1 MVTSNWPR
9 PCWSASAAFMV
20 LAACGG
26 QQTQTTVEPA
36 GNTDTPNATV
46 SVSVAAAGNTDTP
59 NATVAVS
66 VTRIN
71 SDCRSSD
78 ERRCAEVDAI
88 RQLLFV
94 GVPGTNRPRAM
105 IRNEAAATAE
115 YQRFFEDLLENGG
128 HARYV
133 VRAIGDVT
141 SSWTVVI
148 NHQALRI
155 ALEQEGVIRGFGFR
169 RMGY

>member
-9 PCWSASAAFMV
+9 RRWTASAAFMV
-20 LAACGG
+20 VAACGG
-26 QQTQTTVEPA
+26 HQTQTTVEPA
-36 GNTDTPNATV
+36 GNTDTPNANATV
-46 SVSVAAAGNTDTP
+46 SVSVTPAGNTDTP
-59 NATVAVS
+59 NATVALS

-71 SDCRSSD
+71 SDCLSRD

-115 YQRFFEDLLENGG
+115 YQRFFEDLLEGLCEVQTVIA
-128 HARYV
+128 ARSE
-133 VRAIGDVT
+133 T
-141 SSWTVVI
+141 
-148 NHQALRI
+148 
-155 ALEQEGVIRGFGFR
+155 
-169 RMGY
+169 